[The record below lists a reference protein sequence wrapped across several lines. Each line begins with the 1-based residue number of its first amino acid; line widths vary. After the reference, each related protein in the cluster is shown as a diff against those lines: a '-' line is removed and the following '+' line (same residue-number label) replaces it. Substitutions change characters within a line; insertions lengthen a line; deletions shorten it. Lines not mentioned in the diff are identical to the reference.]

1 MSTKRFRLTKAS
13 KILIMVLVIALIG
26 GGVFAGLK
34 TGLVKTKNS
43 TTTNNAG
50 NNVSSTTYTSSNKKD
65 DTNKTDSDGTI
76 NLSLDEWIGWKSI
89 IDANGGLT
97 TQPDSIYG
105 KLGIN
110 VKVI

>member
-76 NLSLDEWIGWKSI
+76 NLSLDEWILHIFIHYFYIVSASDFTI
-89 IDANGGLT
+89 CN
-97 TQPDSIYG
+97 
-105 KLGIN
+105 KLVCRN
-110 VKVI
+110 WHTN